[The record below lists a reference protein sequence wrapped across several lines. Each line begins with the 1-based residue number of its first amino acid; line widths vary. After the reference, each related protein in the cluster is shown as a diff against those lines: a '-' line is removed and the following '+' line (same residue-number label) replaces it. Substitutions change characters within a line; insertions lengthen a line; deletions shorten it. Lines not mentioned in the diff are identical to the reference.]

1 MDPTALSQIIRGI
14 GLWLAYLRSCITCQE
29 SDAPAS
35 NESVCTG
42 DVQCSVQKFDSR
54 RSTWAVMIVD
64 HYYNNI
70 SMLFSHRGRS
80 QQHAN
85 AVSYVRLNVLVTNY

>member
-1 MDPTALSQIIRGI
+1 MSSKRLYA
-14 GLWLAYLRSCITCQE
+14 WQE

-35 NESVCTG
+35 NGSVCTG
-42 DVQCSVQKFDSR
+42 DVQCSVQKLDSR

-70 SMLFSHRGRS
+70 SMFFSHRGRS